1 MKNKQNKLKDKSR
14 KFLIMSSII
23 FTTIAISGCT
33 TIVKTGEIGMRTSFG
48 KLTKSEAAGLHFY
61 TPFKGSIQKLNL
73 QSQTIS
79 IPVPAYSKDSQ
90 VAPENKIQLT
100 YSLSENQAQRVFERY
115 GKQYPLSQVEPRVA
129 NIFRE
134 EFGTRNAIEIVQNRQ
149 ELNQAVQNRLIKE
162 LESLGLEVEAV
173 NISIKFS
180 AAFEKV
186 AEESAIAI
194 SQANKAEQELQ
205 EVKFEEQQ
213 KLARAEADK
222 EVKVFEAQAK
232 AESTRLQAEAQA
244 ESIRLQTQQ
253 LNQNPKYI
261 ELLEAQTKLRAAEGW
276 NGELPGYMGSS
287 AVPFIQLPTPSNS
300 PN

>member
-1 MKNKQNKLKDKSR
+1 MSNNLKNTS
-14 KFLIMSSII
+14 LI
-23 FTTIAISGCT
+23 IAIFLSGLASSGCT
-33 TIVKTGEIGMRTSFG
+33 TTVKTGELGMRTSFG
-48 KLTKSEAAGLHFY
+48 KLTASESAGLHFY
-61 TPFKGSIQKLNL
+61 TPFKGNIQKLNL
-73 QSQTIS
+73 QSQTVS
-79 IPVPAYSKDSQ
+79 IPIPAYSKDSQ
-90 VAPENKIQLT
+90 IAPENKIQVT
-100 YSLSENQAQRVFERY
+100 FSLVEDQAQRVFKRY
-115 GKQYPLSQVEPRVA
+115 GKEYAASQIEPRVA

-134 EFGTRNAIEIVQNRQ
+134 EFGTRNALQIVQNRQ
-149 ELNQAVQNRLIKE
+149 DLNNAVRNRLISE
-162 LESLGLEVEAV
+162 LESLGVEVEAV

-180 AAFEKV
+180 AAFETV
-186 AEESAIAI
+186 AEESAIAR

-205 EVKFEEQQ
+205 RVKFEEQQ

-261 ELLEAQTKLRAAEGW
+261 ELLEAQTKLKAAEGW
-276 NGELPGYMGSS
+276 NGELPGFMGGSS
-287 AVPFIQLPTPSNS
+287 AIPFIQLPTPSTS

>member
-1 MKNKQNKLKDKSR
+1 
-14 KFLIMSSII
+14 
-23 FTTIAISGCT
+23 
-33 TIVKTGEIGMRTSFG
+33 MRTSFG
-48 KLTKSEAAGLHFY
+48 KLTKSETAGLHFY
-61 TPFKGSIQKLNL
+61 TPFKGNIQKLNL

-90 VAPENKIQLT
+90 IAPENKVNLT

-115 GKQYPLSQVEPRVA
+115 GKQYPTSQVEPRVA

-134 EFGTRNAIEIVQNRQ
+134 EFGTRNALEIVQNRQ

-180 AAFEKV
+180 TAFETV
-186 AEESAIAI
+186 AEESAIAR

-205 EVKFEEQQ
+205 KVKFEEQQ
-213 KLARAEADK
+213 KLVRAEADK

-261 ELLEAQTKLRAAEGW
+261 ELLEAQTKLKAAEGW

-287 AVPFIQLPTPSNS
+287 AVPFIQLPTPTTSSN
-300 PN
+300 

>member
-1 MKNKQNKLKDKSR
+1 MNKKLKNIPLMLT
-14 KFLIMSSII
+14 LILSGIVSTSCA
-23 FTTIAISGCT
+23 TT
-33 TIVKTGEIGMRTSFG
+33 VKTGELGMRTSFG
-48 KLTKSEAAGLHFY
+48 KLTANESAGLHFY
-61 TPFKGSIQKLNL
+61 TPFKGNIQKLNL

-90 VAPENKIQLT
+90 IAPENKIQVT
-100 YSLSENQAQRVFERY
+100 FSLVEAQAQRVFERY
-115 GKQYPLSQVEPRVA
+115 GKDYAASQIEPRVA

-134 EFGTRNAIEIVQNRQ
+134 EFGTRNALQMVQNRQ
-149 ELNQAVQNRLIKE
+149 DLNNAVRNRLSKE
-162 LESLGLEVEAV
+162 LESLGLAVEAV

-180 AAFEKV
+180 AAFDTV
-186 AEESAIAI
+186 AEESAIAR

-205 EVKFEEQQ
+205 RVKFEEQQ

-244 ESIRLQTQQ
+244 ESIRLQTEQ

-261 ELLEAQTKLRAAEGW
+261 ELLEAQTKLKAAEGW
-276 NGELPGYMGSS
+276 NGELPSYMGGSS
-287 AVPFIQLPTPSNS
+287 TIPFIQLPTPATS